1 MTVSKYNIL
10 IKIGEDIVKIIG
22 ERLKELWTGVQLSQT
37 QIGKMFG
44 TEQSDI
50 FKYES
55 GMSTVPTKIML
66 QYADY
71 FDVSMDYL
79 YDRTD
84 DPHGKYYAFRMPE
97 VEKAYPEMDKFI
109 EMCFEPGTAMNERL
123 KKTLKEMMREE
134 SENAGER

>member
-1 MTVSKYNIL
+1 M
-10 IKIGEDIVKIIG
+10 KIIG
-22 ERLKELWTGVQLSQT
+22 ERLKQLRTGVQLSQT

-44 TEQSDI
+44 TGQSNI

-79 YDRTD
+79 YGRTD
-84 DPHGKYYAFRMPE
+84 DPHGKYYTCRTPE

-123 KKTLKEMMREE
+123 KETLKEMMRKE